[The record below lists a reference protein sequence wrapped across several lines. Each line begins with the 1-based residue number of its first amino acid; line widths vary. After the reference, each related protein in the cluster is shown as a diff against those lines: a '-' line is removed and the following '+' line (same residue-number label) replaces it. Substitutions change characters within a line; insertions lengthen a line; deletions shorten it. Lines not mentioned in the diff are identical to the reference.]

1 MNELPKSKSLFCMII
16 FAAGFIDKK
25 DQIITYI
32 LPSRRFIFQVRNLTL
47 KIEQETQK
55 RCLTQNDLKMQ
66 TQQVN
71 TLKMSEKQL
80 KQENNHLMEMK
91 MSLEKQNAELRK

>member
-1 MNELPKSKSLFCMII
+1 MSEKFT
-16 FAAGFIDKK
+16 GF
-25 DQIITYI
+25 
-32 LPSRRFIFQVRNLTL
+32 FIFQVKNLTL

-80 KQENNHLMEMK
+80 KQENNHLQEIK
-91 MSLEKQNAELRK
+91 LSLEKQNNELRKYAELLCIF

>member
-1 MNELPKSKSLFCMII
+1 M
-16 FAAGFIDKK
+16 
-25 DQIITYI
+25 
-32 LPSRRFIFQVRNLTL
+32 TL

-80 KQENNHLMEMK
+80 KQENNHLQEIK
-91 MSLEKQNAELRK
+91 LSLEKQNNELRKYANRSILFYSCYWFEIFLEQKLGAKFILKNCCKEYAVLQCKT

>member
-1 MNELPKSKSLFCMII
+1 MSKSNHFV
-16 FAAGFIDKK
+16 
-25 DQIITYI
+25 
-32 LPSRRFIFQVRNLTL
+32 FQVENLTL

-71 TLKMSEKQL
+71 ALKVTEKQL
-80 KQENNHLMEMK
+80 KQENNHLLEIK
-91 MSLEKQNAELRK
+91 LNLEKQNNELRKYDNSEIRVLYHLF

>member
-1 MNELPKSKSLFCMII
+1 MIKKLLFLRKIKII
-16 FAAGFIDKK
+16 YLDTKYTI
-25 DQIITYI
+25 Y
-32 LPSRRFIFQVRNLTL
+32 FQVRNLTL

-55 RCLTQNDLKMQ
+55 RCLMQNDLKMQ

-71 TLKMSEKQL
+71 TLKMSEKQI

-91 MSLEKQNAELRK
+91 MNLEKQNAELRK

>member
-1 MNELPKSKSLFCMII
+1 M
-16 FAAGFIDKK
+16 
-25 DQIITYI
+25 
-32 LPSRRFIFQVRNLTL
+32 TL

-91 MSLEKQNAELRK
+91 INLEKQNAELRK

>member
-1 MNELPKSKSLFCMII
+1 M
-16 FAAGFIDKK
+16 
-25 DQIITYI
+25 
-32 LPSRRFIFQVRNLTL
+32 TL

-55 RCLTQNDLKMQ
+55 RCLMQNDLKMQ

-71 TLKMSEKQL
+71 TLKMSEKQI

-91 MSLEKQNAELRK
+91 MNLEKQNAELRK